1 MSCWEVLWK
10 KTSPCY
16 VQLMDSSTLF
26 LAMWKNG
33 GDIHFKTPAM
43 TVMSCYFSH
52 IHNEIFTKTFA
63 IKSFVE
69 ALVWRL
75 FFLGMSDIFE
85 TILTRA
91 NFCTFRV
98 GSNYPSNEIVVD
110 PEIPSSKNPIRSCW
124 LHPFAMVLALC
135 ERSTS
140 FLGKRSVFF
149 VLPKRFG
156 ESFFQKMGWIIWK
169 GWKVFTPLFWFPRF
183 TPHPFF
189 CWVGWSGFW
198 GEDFLGVGENPKEST
213 VFFQPR
219 HCGFPW
225 YMSGEN
231 VWKIDNWNGN
241 FDSLTNCVPYSA
253 GAASNVVGF

>member
-1 MSCWEVLWK
+1 MLGGFVKKNITMLRPTDGFIHPFFGDVKKRGRHPFQNSCNDCDVLLFFSYSQWDLYK
-10 KTSPCY
+10 NLRNKVLCRSPG
-16 VQLMDSSTLF
+16 L
-26 LAMWKNG
+26 
-33 GDIHFKTPAM
+33 
-43 TVMSCYFSH
+43 TV
-52 IHNEIFTKTFA
+52 
-63 IKSFVE
+63 V
-69 ALVWRL
+69 